1 MKKSICRLLTC
12 VIALW
17 ALSVQDI
24 SAQMV
29 ALKTDVVKDLMLS
42 PSVGVD
48 LVVGERYTLGG
59 EVMFSRNPWGIKM
72 QMTSFTPEFRYWFNG
87 RPLTRQYVGVVA
99 NITGYKLAWNN
110 VHHGDALGLGISF
123 GHVWTL
129 TQRWNIDLSG
139 SLGVIGYKEKFH
151 YKNDNYTDYGE
162 RTNARGY
169 ALLPIKLGVSVVY
182 VIR

>member
-17 ALSVQDI
+17 ALSAQDI

-29 ALKTDVVKDLMLS
+29 ALRTDVVKDLMLS

-72 QMTSFTPEFRYWFNG
+72 QMTSFTPE
-87 RPLTRQYVGVVA
+87 
-99 NITGYKLAWNN
+99 
-110 VHHGDALGLGISF
+110 
-123 GHVWTL
+123 
-129 TQRWNIDLSG
+129 
-139 SLGVIGYKEKFH
+139 
-151 YKNDNYTDYGE
+151 
-162 RTNARGY
+162 
-169 ALLPIKLGVSVVY
+169 
-182 VIR
+182 